1 MVTVKKENYQK
12 KKHKTEPMLNPGQST
27 SLTKALPHGWKTIPS
42 VQKERSLQQTA
53 ADNSVCDVKKKKQ
66 HNAHLEMAAITRL
79 INVLQMTYK
88 QYRVCECVRE

>member
-53 ADNSVCDVKKKKQ
+53 ADNSVCDVKKKKTAQ
-66 HNAHLEMAAITRL
+66 RSFRDGCN
-79 INVLQMTYK
+79 YPFD
-88 QYRVCECVRE
+88 